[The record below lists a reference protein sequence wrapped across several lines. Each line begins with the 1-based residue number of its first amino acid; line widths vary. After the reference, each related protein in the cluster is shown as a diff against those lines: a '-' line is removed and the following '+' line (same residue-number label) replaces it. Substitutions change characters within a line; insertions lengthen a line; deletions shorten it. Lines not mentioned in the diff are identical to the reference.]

1 LTDPIDASIDASEF
15 KLTAVKLSRLLGI
28 QVQAVAD
35 ALDVHPFMLS
45 RWRKE
50 YREGRL
56 KGKAHPNL
64 NEVMNMEEAVAEHKK
79 IRELEAALKQAKI
92 ENDLLKKA
100 IQFNL
105 ERSRTASR
113 LRPLTPCRALW
124 ALGVDAG
131 VAQLAPR

>member
-1 LTDPIDASIDASEF
+1 MTDPIDASIDASEF

-100 IQFNL
+100 IQFNM